1 MQPVRQH
8 SWQLSTS
15 EAIALQCELAAL
27 VQQSDKLA
35 ADVRYVAGVD
45 VAYGMGDDTHVYAV
59 VVVIDLRTMTTVEQ
73 ATAVAEYQADYVPGL
88 FAFRELPAL
97 CDALSR
103 ISQAPDLIICDG
115 QGVAHPR
122 RCGIASHL
130 GLLFDVPTIGCGKTR
145 LLGEYDESEAARG
158 SWSPLTDGGEVIGSA
173 LRTQPNI
180 KPLFISVGHR
190 VSLPTARDWILRLA
204 SEYRQ
209 PEPIRRANQLANEC
223 RESHRPQ
230 S

>member
-1 MQPVRQH
+1 MQPIRNH
-8 SWQLSTS
+8 SWQLTTA
-15 EAIALQCELAAL
+15 EAIALQCELATL
-27 VQQSDKLA
+27 VQQSDGLVA
-35 ADVRYVAGVD
+35 NVRYVAGVD
-45 VAYGMGDDTHVYAV
+45 VAYGLGDDTRVYAV
-59 VVVIDLRTMTTVEQ
+59 VVVIDLTTMDTIEQ
-73 ATAVAEYQADYVPGL
+73 ATAVAEYQAEYVPGL

-103 ISQAPDLIICDG
+103 ITQAPDLTICDG

-145 LLGEYDESEAARG
+145 LLGAFDEPGPARG
-158 SWSPLTDGGEVIGSA
+158 SWSLLIDDGQVIGSV

-180 KPLFISVGHR
+180 KPLFVSVGHR

-204 SEYRQ
+204 NEYRQ
-209 PEPIRRANQLANEC
+209 PEPIRRANQLANQC
-223 RESHRPQ
+223 RENNRP
-230 S
+230 SK